1 MLMQAV
7 VQDMAGGADT
17 LRIGTI
23 ERPIPRDGQL
33 LVRVMA
39 AGVNRADIVQ
49 REGYYPA
56 PPGASPILG
65 LEVSGVVEEVCGSAR
80 HQVGDAVFGL
90 VQGGGYAEYAVLD
103 AALSMSKPDSLD
115 WAQAATL
122 PEAWMTAWLNL
133 VELGCLNEGESVLIH
148 AGASGVGAAAIQLA
162 RLLGASVIA
171 SAGSEHKLEFCQQM
185 GAGQVYNWREL
196 SGFSSLVRQ
205 WGGVDL
211 VLDPIGASYLDEN
224 ISCLNLDGRLVL
236 IGVMGGAQA
245 SLNLAQVLMK
255 RLVLRGSTLRPLPV
269 ERKAR
274 LAQALEYQVLPA
286 IAEGA
291 IRLTLDS
298 AFPLASAAEAHQYMT
313 SNLNLG
319 KIALRIGY
327 D

>member
-7 VQDMAGGADT
+7 VQDAAGGADT
-17 LRIGTI
+17 LRTGRV

-65 LEVSGVVEEVCGSAR
+65 LEIAGVVEEVCGASR
-80 HQVGDAVFGL
+80 FQPGDAVFGL
-90 VQGGGYAEYAVLD
+90 VQGGGYAEYVVLD
-103 AALSMSKPDSLD
+103 SALAMAKPAWLD
-115 WAQAATL
+115 WVQAATL

-133 VELGCLNEGESVLIH
+133 VELGGLKEGEAALIH

-171 SAGSEHKLEFCQQM
+171 SAGSEHKLDFCRQM
-185 GAGQVYNWREL
+185 GAGQVYNWREQ
-196 SGFSSLVRQ
+196 SGFSALVRQ

-224 ISCLNLDGRLVL
+224 VACLNPDGRLVL

-255 RLVLRGSTLRPLPV
+255 RLQVRGSTLRPLPV

-274 LAQALEYQVLPA
+274 LAQALEFQVLPA
-286 IAEGA
+286 ISEGV
-291 IRLTLDS
+291 IKVTLDA
-298 AFPLASAAEAHQYMT
+298 AFPLADAGEAHQYMAA
-313 SNLNLG
+313 NLNLG
-319 KIALRIGY
+319 KIALRFSA